1 MTTEL
6 RDCTKREYDAFIA
19 TYPRELD
26 VDISD
31 SGDPH
36 QHLTLTD
43 PLLGVIVAQR
53 CVEEGAA
60 DSDSYRIRGAP

>member
-6 RDCTKREYDAFIA
+6 RDCTKQEYDAFVA
-19 TYPRELD
+19 AYPRVLD

-36 QHLTLTD
+36 QHLILSD
-43 PLLGVIVAQR
+43 RGVVVAQR
-53 CVEEGAA
+53 CIEEGAA
-60 DSDSYRIRGAP
+60 DSDSYRIRETP